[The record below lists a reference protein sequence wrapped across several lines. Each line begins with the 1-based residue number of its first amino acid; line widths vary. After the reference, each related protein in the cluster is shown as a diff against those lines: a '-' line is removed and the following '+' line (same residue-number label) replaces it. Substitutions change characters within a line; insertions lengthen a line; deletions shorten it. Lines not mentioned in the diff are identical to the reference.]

1 MSRYLHIGH
10 YEAFL
15 PINLENKTHY
25 MRVWIETDEL
35 VKALKKLD
43 SIFGTHKEPYCRDL
57 YQIPMAIERLSDLII
72 DLILENP
79 ERLKRAY
86 VEKAVADTLSIKYG
100 IRKMK
105 APIEYPEVLDQVEL
119 DVTTLLP
126 LLDRLFVKSS
136 LN

>member
-1 MSRYLHIGH
+1 MSHYLHTGH

-15 PINLENKTHY
+15 HINLENKTYY

-43 SIFGTHKEPYCRDL
+43 SIFGTPKEPYCRDL

-79 ERLKRAY
+79 ERLKRAC
-86 VEKAVADTLSIKYG
+86 VEKAVADTLSIKYD
-100 IRKMK
+100 IREMK
-105 APIEYPEVLDQVEL
+105 APIKYPEALDQVEL

-136 LN
+136 LK